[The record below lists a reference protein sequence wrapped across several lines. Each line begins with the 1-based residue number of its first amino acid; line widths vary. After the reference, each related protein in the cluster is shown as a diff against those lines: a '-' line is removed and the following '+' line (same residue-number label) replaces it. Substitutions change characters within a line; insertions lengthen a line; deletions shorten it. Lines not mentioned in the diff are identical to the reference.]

1 MDWHSPYVTYWA
13 ERWEYAMAHTDN
25 FCAEIRSKDAVD
37 RHEEANVP
45 AFQRGMGQS
54 SERADAALA
63 RIALRGYLKEEHF
76 ALDIGAGT
84 GVFTIP
90 LAQKL
95 RRVTSLDI
103 SENMQLFTRSRAQ
116 AEGLDNI
123 DYVLQNWR
131 TLDLDQMQM
140 RQAYDLVLCSIN
152 PRGVCSLDTLQK
164 MNQASRGGCCLLN
177 FAGRSETNG
186 HGAALQ
192 QIILGRTLGT
202 EGGNDVIFP
211 FNLIY
216 FLGGEPDL
224 NYTRI
229 AWEKHTPPEKAV
241 EAICFNYW
249 RFADITDEIRKQI
262 KEYVYAHLDED
273 GTFVEQVEHLIGI
286 MVWDAW
292 RINEQN

>member
-1 MDWHSPYVTYWA
+1 MNWHSPYVSYWA
-13 ERWEYAMAHTDN
+13 ERWDYAMAHTDN

-45 AFQRGMGQS
+45 SFQQGMGQS
-54 SERADAALA
+54 VERVDAALE
-63 RIALRGYLKEEHF
+63 RIAQRGYLKPEYS

-84 GVFTIP
+84 GAFTIP
-90 LAQKL
+90 LAQRL
-95 RRVTSLDI
+95 RRVASLDI
-103 SENMQLFTRSRAQ
+103 SVNMQRFTRQRAE
-116 AEGLDNI
+116 AEGLNNI
-123 DYVLQNWR
+123 DFILKNWR
-131 TLDLDQMQM
+131 SLDLDEANM
-140 RQAYDLVLCSIN
+140 RGAYDLVLCSIN
-152 PRGVCSLDTLQK
+152 PRGVCNLETLQK
-164 MNQASRGGCCLLN
+164 MNRASRGGCCLLN
-177 FAGRSETNG
+177 FAGRSESNG

-192 QIILGRTLGT
+192 RIILGRELGT

-229 AWEKHTPPEKAV
+229 AWEKHTPPDRAV
-241 EAICFNYW
+241 EAVCFNYW
-249 RFADITDEIRKQI
+249 RFADITDDIRKRI
-262 KEYVYAHLDED
+262 RDYVFSHLDEN
-273 GTFVEQVEHLIGI
+273 GFFVERVEHLIGI